1 MYRGRESALD
11 ASAPRFVARLADP
24 ALNARLSHFVRARV
38 PESDADDILQATLA
52 DALAAPE
59 PPEDDEDLA
68 RWVFGIC
75 RHKIVDWFRRG
86 RREVPV
92 DLTGD
97 EYALPAATL
106 PASAIDLAHW
116 ARRELPKG
124 RHNEQTFEWM
134 LREGEGE
141 KLEAIAADA
150 NLPAPAVRQRV
161 WRLRRY
167 FQKRWAAQA
176 AAVAALLIVALVVFF
191 ALRRKPEP
199 IAPRP
204 DPSFEPS
211 PNLPAPIAPP
221 LTPSP
226 LPALSAEPDASPIRK
241 EAPVKTPAPVQ
252 RKRTAVPRPHATVAP
267 PKPASKKGPP
277 VNSTFD
283 STPPMAAPAA
293 SFDRIPPSK

>member
-1 MYRGRESALD
+1 LD
-11 ASAPRFVARLADP
+11 ASSPRFVARLSDR

-38 PESDADDILQATLA
+38 PESDADDILQSTLA
-52 DALAAPE
+52 DALAAPA

-75 RHKIVDWFRRG
+75 RHKIVDWFRRT

-92 DLTGD
+92 DLAVD
-97 EYALPAATL
+97 EETLPAASL
-106 PASAIDLAHW
+106 PAGAIDLARW

-124 RHNEQTFEWM
+124 KHNEQTLEWM

-141 KLEAIAADA
+141 KLEAIAAEA

-176 AAVAALLIVALVVFF
+176 AAVAALLIVALVVAF
-191 ALRRKPEP
+191 ALRRKPEK

-211 PNLPAPIAPP
+211 PELSAPVAPPPAPPP
-221 LTPSP
+221 V
-226 LPALSAEPDASPIRK
+226 PAMSAEPDASPDSK
-241 EAPVKTPAPVQ
+241 APVTIRSSAPP
-252 RKRTAVPRPHATVAP
+252 KRTAVPRPHVTIPAP
-267 PKPASKKGPP
+267 NPASKKFPAPDPFNGKPGPP
-277 VNSTFD
+277 S
-283 STPPMAAPAA
+283 
-293 SFDRIPPSK
+293 PSSSKFGGGSSI

>member
-1 MYRGRESALD
+1 MCRGEGPALD
-11 ASAPRFVARLADP
+11 TSAPRFVARLADP

-52 DALAAPE
+52 DALSAAE
-59 PPEDDEDLA
+59 PPEGDEDLA

-75 RHKIVDWFRRG
+75 RHKIVDWFRRM

-92 DLTGD
+92 DLSGD
-97 EYALPAATL
+97 EEALPAASL

-124 RHNEQTFEWM
+124 KHNEQTLEWM

-141 KLEAIAADA
+141 KLEAIAAEA

-176 AAVAALLIVALVVFF
+176 AAAAALLIVAVVVFF
-191 ALRRKPEP
+191 ALRHEPET

-204 DPSFEPS
+204 DPSYEPS
-211 PNLPAPIAPP
+211 PNVPAPVAPP
-221 LTPSP
+221 QAPAP
-226 LPALSAEPDASPIRK
+226 MPALSAKPDASPPEPK
-241 EAPVKTPAPVQ
+241 APLKSQAPTQ
-252 RKRTAVPRPHATVAP
+252 QKRTAVPRPHATVAP
-267 PKPASKKGPP
+267 PKPTSKKFAPME
-277 VNSTFD
+277 SSLD
-283 STPPMAAPAA
+283 STPPIAAPAA
-293 SFDRIPPSK
+293 SFDGAPTK

>member
-1 MYRGRESALD
+1 
-11 ASAPRFVARLADP
+11 LADP
-24 ALNARLSHFVRARV
+24 ALNARLSHFVRTRV
-38 PESDADDILQATLA
+38 PGSDADDILQATLA
-52 DALAAPE
+52 DALDSRE

-75 RHKIVDWFRRG
+75 RHKIVDWFRRM

-92 DLTGD
+92 DLSAD
-97 EYALPAATL
+97 EEVLPAASL
-106 PASAIDLAHW
+106 PASAIDLARW

-124 RHNEQTFEWM
+124 KYNEQTLEWM

-141 KLEAIAADA
+141 KLEAIAAEA

-176 AAVAALLIVALVVFF
+176 AAVAALLIVAVVVFF
-191 ALRRKPEP
+191 ALRRKPET

-211 PNLPAPIAPP
+211 PNLPAPVAP
-221 LTPSP
+221 LQAPSP
-226 LPALSAEPDASPIRK
+226 LPAMSAEPDASLESKGP
-241 EAPVKTPAPVQ
+241 PVKAPAPTL
-252 RKRTAVPRPHATVAP
+252 RKRNAVPRPHATIAA
-267 PKPASKKGPP
+267 PKPVSKKGPP
-277 VNSTFD
+277 IDSMFD
-283 STPPMAAPAA
+283 SNTPLPAPAA
-293 SFDRIPPSK
+293 SFDGVPRK